1 MSTATPAPSPTYPV
15 QVSIQGGT
23 LNEVMTI
30 LQEGLSVLA
39 AVPATAV
46 PASLANVILSI
57 VTAAVQ
63 RIESQT
69 GKPIDLTQI
78 PVETPL
84 P

>member
-1 MSTATPAPSPTYPV
+1 MSSTPTPPAPAPV
-15 QVSIQGGT
+15 TVSLQGGA
-23 LNEVMTI
+23 LSDVLAI
-30 LQEGLSVLA
+30 LSAALSVLA
-39 AVPATAV
+39 AIPATA
-46 PASLANVILSI
+46 AGAALAEVLISVI
-57 VTAAVQ
+57 TAAVQ